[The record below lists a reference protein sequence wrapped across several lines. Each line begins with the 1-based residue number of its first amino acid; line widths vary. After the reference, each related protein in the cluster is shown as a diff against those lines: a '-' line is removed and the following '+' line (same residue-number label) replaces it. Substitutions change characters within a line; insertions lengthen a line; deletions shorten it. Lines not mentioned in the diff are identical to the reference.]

1 MMRRSRSGKPSHH
14 YGRDCPAC
22 DASNL
27 LSEAPSF
34 DIFNSSQQ
42 TTTDGGGGNIEE
54 GLRRAGPL
62 R

>member
-1 MMRRSRSGKPSHH
+1 MTRRSRSGKQSHH
-14 YGRDCPAC
+14 YGWDCPAC
-22 DASNL
+22 DAGNL

-42 TTTDGGGGNIEE
+42 TTTDGGGEDIEE

>member
-1 MMRRSRSGKPSHH
+1 
-14 YGRDCPAC
+14 
-22 DASNL
+22 L

-42 TTTDGGGGNIEE
+42 TTTDGGGEDIEE